1 MTSPESTD
9 ASFER
14 DVKPL
19 FRDTD
24 RESMLEEFDLWSF
37 SDVNEH
43 AEDILRVLEDGSMP
57 CDEPW
62 PADRIQIFRT
72 WVESGSL
79 P

>member
-9 ASFER
+9 VRFER

-19 FRDTD
+19 FRDND

-37 SDVNEH
+37 SDVNER

-72 WVESGSL
+72 WIESGSL